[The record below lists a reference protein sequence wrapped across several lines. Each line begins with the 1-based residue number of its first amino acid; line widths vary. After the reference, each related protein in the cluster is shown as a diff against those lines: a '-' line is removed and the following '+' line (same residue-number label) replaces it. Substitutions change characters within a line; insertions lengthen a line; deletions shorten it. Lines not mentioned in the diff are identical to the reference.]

1 MHSHRF
7 ALPFAY
13 FSCMLLAACVAAAQ
27 APPAAPLVVGE
38 VHASGSHRYSDAQ
51 IAATS
56 GLKPGDAVSRDQLQ
70 EIADG
75 LAQLGVFSR
84 VSYRFTTKDRR
95 TTVTFE
101 LQDAPIVP
109 VMFDN
114 FPWFTDRELSDE
126 IRGAVP
132 LFDGGAPRDGGIL
145 LEQITSA
152 LSAKLATREI
162 KANVEHTLV
171 AQPGGD
177 DMIMQFRQDGQAV
190 TIAGLTFGDPLAQS
204 SQKLHDRAG
213 DLIGKAF
220 SHFAIELFEQEQVRP
235 LYLATGKVRVEFGTP
250 VVHPK
255 GDSVE
260 VDLPIAPGPVFHI
273 SGLTWSGNAS
283 LDDAALSKM
292 MAAKTGDLADGMR
305 LEASWQQI
313 ELEYGHRGY
322 LEAKVAPVPQFD
334 GSAAKVAYSVKITE
348 GPQYRM
354 GELVITG
361 LSVDAERAVRNS
373 WRLAPGQVLDK
384 TYMDGMLSK
393 LEKPTVAIF
402 GEMPVHYG
410 RMGYL
415 LRVNPENHVA
425 DLLIDFQ

>member
-13 FSCMLLAACVAAAQ
+13 FSCMLLAASVAAAQ
-27 APPAAPLVVGE
+27 TPPAAPLVVGE

-75 LAQLGVFSR
+75 LAQIGGL
-84 VSYRFTTKDRR
+84 FTRQLPLYDKDRR

-114 FPWFTDRELSDE
+114 FPWFTDQELSDE

-132 LFDGGAPRDGGIL
+132 LFDGGAPRDGGLL

-177 DMIMQFRQDGQAV
+177 DMIMQFRQDGPASPSRASLSAIHWRRIRRSFTTASATSSERPFLV
-190 TIAGLTFGDPLAQS
+190 LRLNYSSRNRSGPFILPPARSASSLARPSSIRGDPASMHPRSTLS
-204 SQKLHDRAG
+204 FPSLLVRCFTSRAS
-213 DLIGKAF
+213 IGA
-220 SHFAIELFEQEQVRP
+220 
-235 LYLATGKVRVEFGTP
+235 ATRC
-250 VVHPK
+250 
-255 GDSVE
+255 
-260 VDLPIAPGPVFHI
+260 
-273 SGLTWSGNAS
+273 LT
-283 LDDAALSKM
+283 
-292 MAAKTGDLADGMR
+292 
-305 LEASWQQI
+305 
-313 ELEYGHRGY
+313 
-322 LEAKVAPVPQFD
+322 
-334 GSAAKVAYSVKITE
+334 
-348 GPQYRM
+348 
-354 GELVITG
+354 
-361 LSVDAERAVRNS
+361 
-373 WRLAPGQVLDK
+373 
-384 TYMDGMLSK
+384 
-393 LEKPTVAIF
+393 
-402 GEMPVHYG
+402 MP
-410 RMGYL
+410 RFP
-415 LRVNPENHVA
+415 R
-425 DLLIDFQ
+425 